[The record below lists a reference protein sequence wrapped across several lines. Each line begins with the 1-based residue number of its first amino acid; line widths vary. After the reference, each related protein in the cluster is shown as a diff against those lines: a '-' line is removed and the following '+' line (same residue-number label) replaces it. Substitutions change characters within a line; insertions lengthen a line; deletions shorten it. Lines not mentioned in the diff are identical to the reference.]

1 MRIDDAKMPERECDD
16 TDAVGAPR
24 CGGVGSV
31 QSQAAG
37 CFTLGCRSG
46 LAVAPAE
53 AAQLGEEH
61 FRLVAGGTSG
71 GAGADHDGMEA
82 EHEEEAPRYR

>member
-1 MRIDDAKMPERECDD
+1 MRINDAKMPERECDD

-24 CGGVGSV
+24 CGGVRSV

-37 CFTLGCRSG
+37 CFTLGCRSE
-46 LAVAPAE
+46 LAVDE
-53 AAQLGEEH
+53 AGQLGEEH